1 MQYRNGI
8 ELGGTAIK
16 AGVVDE
22 NYQVVCSYTQPTSH
36 DFDTVIRDLAVT
48 AETVAAKV
56 GLKVSDFPCVGV
68 GIPSSVNPITK
79 RLVFA
84 NNTGWRDM
92 PIGEELEKLLNI
104 PVYIG
109 NDANCAV
116 IGETLAG
123 AAKGR
128 NSVVM
133 LTLGT
138 GVGGGIILGGK
149 LFVGGD
155 GMGVE
160 LGHTPLVHGGN
171 DCTCGITG
179 CLESYA
185 SVTALIN
192 QATAAMTKT
201 SDSMLRASAE
211 GNGGK
216 LNGRLIFDCAHA
228 GDPTAL
234 AVVDQ
239 YEEYLAHGIG
249 GLITVFRPEIFL
261 IGGGL
266 SAQGDYLMNPLNEKL
281 KRYTYSSDIIGAP
294 PVVKA
299 TLGNAAGTIGA
310 AYLDRM

>member
-1 MQYRNGI
+1 MKYRIGI
-8 ELGGTAIK
+8 DLGGTAIK

-22 NYQVVCSYTQPTSH
+22 NFNVVCSHTQPTSY
-36 DFDTVIRDLAVT
+36 DFDTVIRDLAAT
-48 AETVAAKV
+48 AETVASKV

-92 PIGEELEKLLNI
+92 PIGEELEKLLKV

-123 AAKGR
+123 AAKGKD
-128 NSVVM
+128 SVVM
-133 LTLGT
+133 ITLGT
-138 GVGGGIILGGK
+138 GVGGGIILNGK

-160 LGHTPLVHGGN
+160 LGHTPLGHDGN
-171 DCTCGITG
+171 ACTCGIVG
-179 CLESYA
+179 CFESYA

-192 QATAAMTKT
+192 QARKAMEENP
-201 SDSMLRASAE
+201 DSLLCKYE
-211 GNGGK
+211 KEKGE
-216 LNGRLIFDCAHA
+216 LNGRIIFDCAHE
-228 GDPTAL
+228 GDATAL

-249 GLITVFRPEIFL
+249 GLITTFRPEVFL

-266 SAQGDYLMNPLNEKL
+266 SAQGDYLLDAVNKKL
-281 KRYTYSSDIIGAP
+281 SRYVYSWDIIGAP
-294 PVVKA
+294 PVIKA